1 MDAILNEVKEAFR
14 LRLYYLCI
22 MLCLALPDICS
33 ALESDDGETDEKKY
47 RAWVKRWLRQYA
59 NHLTP
64 QDMYR
69 LRCGVLHQGRMG
81 HRGFHYKRVAFSV
94 NFLVHNTFLPSREK
108 PEVLTLFINL
118 FCRDVVTAVEE
129 WEEVHK
135 DDPIVKRNLEQLV
148 QFRPNGL
155 LPYLD
160 GVACVS

>member
-1 MDAILNEVKEAFR
+1 MDAILSEVKEAFR

-22 MLCLALPDICS
+22 MLCLALPDICC
-33 ALESDDGETDEKKY
+33 ALESTDGKTDEKKY
-47 RAWVKRWLRQYA
+47 RAWVERWLPQYA
-59 NHLTP
+59 KHLTP

-69 LRCGVLHQGRMG
+69 LRCGVLHQGRLG
-81 HRGFHYKRVAFSV
+81 HPGLRYKRVAFSV
-94 NFLVHNTFLPSREK
+94 NFLAHNTFLPSRKK

-118 FCRDVVTAVEE
+118 FCKDVVTAVEE
-129 WEEVHK
+129 WQKAQKNNQV
-135 DDPIVKRNLEQLV
+135 VQQNLKSLV